1 MTSLSATE
9 SVARRILL
17 LRGHRV
23 MPDADLAEQLG
34 GCAL

>member
-1 MTSLSATE
+1 MTGPSATE

-17 LRGHRV
+17 LRGHSV
-23 MPDADLAEQLG
+23 MPDADLAKQLG